1 MLILEGKTLIAAEYA
16 SMITYVRI
24 RIASLDSA
32 EASRWESLG
41 NRMKIA
47 TLSLH
52 VKPSQHGPL
61 PLHAKDLICIE
72 TLALATLTVIQ
83 RHFAGISTAQISPP
97 T

>member
-1 MLILEGKTLIAAEYA
+1 VAESA
-16 SMITYVRI
+16 SMITNARI

-32 EASRWESLG
+32 EASRWESLV

-47 TLSLH
+47 MLSSH
-52 VKPSQHGPL
+52 VKPSLHGRL
-61 PLHAKDLICIE
+61 PLLAKDLVFTE
-72 TLALATLTVIQ
+72 TLALATLTAIQ